1 MVTIVNYCIYLS
13 ENYLYLLNKKITKSS
28 KFSRTSVISIAV
40 IAGVVILIGVAILP
54 SFSPVNS
61 TGLVF
66 APSSNIFL
74 KAVKSAQ
81 GSYHYMHTKGG
92 KSLPSSAGNSP
103 PISVAE
109 GNLVEIHLI
118 NEEKNLPG
126 NPSMHNLNIDEF
138 NVHTKDLGYFQS
150 ESITFLA
157 DKKGTF
163 EYYCSIHPEM
173 RGTITVS

>member
-1 MVTIVNYCIYLS
+1 MLIIVYIS
-13 ENYLYLLNKKITKSS
+13 ENYPYLLNKKITKSS
-28 KFSRTSVISIAV
+28 KLSRTNVISITV
-40 IAGVVILIGVAILP
+40 LTGIIILVGIAILH

-61 TGLVF
+61 DSLVF
-66 APSSNIFL
+66 APPSNIFL

-92 KSLPSSAGNSP
+92 KSLPTSAGNSP
-103 PISVAE
+103 HISASK

-118 NEEKNLPG
+118 NEEKNQPG
-126 NPSMHNLNIDEF
+126 NPSKHNLNIDEF

-157 DKKGTF
+157 DKSGTF
-163 EYYCSIHPEM
+163 DYYCSIHPEM
-173 RGTITVS
+173 RGQITVS